1 MGLEAAMRIKTWKE
15 RCEEHPDHDGIVSHG
30 MIQQRMQE
38 EIDDLRAALDQPVLA
53 PAPGYCKH
61 CKQYTIEEP
70 LPAQPV
76 QCESCKRGLKAGVC
90 YCKQPEQKPVAYIH
104 ETGFLVRNPGANLTA
119 GTKLYAA
126 PISRK
131 PLTEEEIAYAV
142 REISFPSITAIAR
155 AIEAAHGIKE

>member
-1 MGLEAAMRIKTWKE
+1 MRIKTWKE

-90 YCKQPEQKPVAYIH
+90 YCKQPEQEPVAH
-104 ETGFLVRNPGANLTA
+104 QDTADKCLLETVPAKGTLFHTA
-119 GTKLYAA
+119 
-126 PISRK
+126 PPQRK
-131 PLTEEEIAYAV
+131 PLSDEQ
-142 REISFPSITAIAR
+142 RDAIAR
-155 AIEAAHGIKE
+155 QAAEKDWHDYEIIDAVEAAHGIKEQT

>member
-1 MGLEAAMRIKTWKE
+1 MRIKTWKE

-90 YCKQPEQKPVAYIH
+90 YCKQPEQKPVAH
-104 ETGFLVRNPGANLTA
+104 QDTADKCLLETVPAKGTLLHTA
-119 GTKLYAA
+119 
-126 PISRK
+126 PPQRK
-131 PLTEEEIAYAV
+131 PLTDDDIQ
-142 REISFPSITAIAR
+142 AIWKKTFESGSSPNTFAR
-155 AIEAAHGIKE
+155 AIEAAHNIKE